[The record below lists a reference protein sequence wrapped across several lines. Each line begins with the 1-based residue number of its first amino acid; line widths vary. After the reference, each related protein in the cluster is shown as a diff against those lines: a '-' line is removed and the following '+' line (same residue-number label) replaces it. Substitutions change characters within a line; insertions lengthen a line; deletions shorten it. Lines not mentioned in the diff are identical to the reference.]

1 LLCVSLL
8 SDKIREIKFDRTT
21 GASKIALNALGVLRF
36 FTQTSKH
43 MTCRSFKKNF
53 IELGRKLLETRPNMA
68 PVQNLVAQI
77 AYKVG
82 TLEEYDLA
90 SVRKFAESRIDKMY
104 KESEVAVKKCAEL
117 GATIIGDADCLASC
131 SDSSTVCET
140 YRIAKQVGKSF
151 KVLVAE
157 SRSDDGRFRY
167 GEVMAEFLTS
177 IDVYTEVFPDNE
189 IRNYIPDAK
198 CVLVGADSV
207 LYDGTVINGKPTAE
221 LAVAAKECG
230 IPFYSVCETS
240 KANVLSY
247 LGKKVELNEGFDLTP
262 ANLIT
267 GLVTEKGILDANAI
281 VEIMKSN
288 SKFFEIFHVK

>member
-1 LLCVSLL
+1 VSLL
-8 SDKIREIKFDRTT
+8 SDKIREIKFDRTS
-21 GASKIALNALGVLRF
+21 GASQIARNALEVLRF
-36 FTQTSKH
+36 FVQTNPH
-43 MTCRSFKKNF
+43 ETCRSFKENF
-53 IELGRKLLETRPNMA
+53 IEVGRELFEARPNMA

-77 AYKVG
+77 AYEVG
-82 TLEEYDLA
+82 TFEEHDLA
-90 SVRKFAESRIDKMY
+90 SVRKFAASSIDKMY
-104 KESEVAVKKCAEL
+104 KKSEVAVKKSAEW

-140 YRIAKQVGKSF
+140 FRVAKQTGKSF

-157 SRSDDGRFRY
+157 SKSDDNRFRY
-167 GEVMAEFLTS
+167 GESMAEFLTS
-177 IDVYTEVFPDNE
+177 IDIYAEVFPDNE
-189 IRNYIPDAK
+189 IHNYVPDAK

-207 LYDGTVINGKPTAE
+207 LCDGAVINGKPTAE
-221 LAVAAKECG
+221 LAVTAKECG

-247 LGKKVELNEGFDLTP
+247 LSKKVELKEDFDLTP

-267 GLVTEKGILDANAI
+267 GLVTEKGILNANAI

-288 SKFFEIFHVK
+288 SKYFEIFHIK